1 MGYGE
6 REYYYYYRCE
16 QHLHR
21 NTCAHSKVISEKKL
35 EENLLNGI
43 SSYIDQY
50 LVEYR
55 AKNAVPNPLKTER
68 AKLTKK
74 LEKLKDLYLNDL
86 ISMDEYRRDYNRY
99 MEKLNQIQ
107 VVDSPKPNIATLEKF
122 QAESFRTAYLQ
133 ANREQRRSMWRS
145 LIREIFITSDNRIER
160 ISFA

>member
-1 MGYGE
+1 
-6 REYYYYYRCE
+6 
-16 QHLHR
+16 
-21 NTCAHSKVISEKKL
+21 L

-86 ISMDEYRRDYNRY
+86 ISMDEYRQDYNRY
-99 MEKLNQIQ
+99 ME
-107 VVDSPKPNIATLEKF
+107 
-122 QAESFRTAYLQ
+122 R
-133 ANREQRRSMWRS
+133 
-145 LIREIFITSDNRIER
+145 
-160 ISFA
+160 